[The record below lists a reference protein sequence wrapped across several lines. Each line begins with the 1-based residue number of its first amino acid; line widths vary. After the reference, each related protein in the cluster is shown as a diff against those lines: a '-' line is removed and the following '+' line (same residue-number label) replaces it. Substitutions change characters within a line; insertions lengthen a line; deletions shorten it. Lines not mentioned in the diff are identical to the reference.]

1 MPRICFRQRTP
12 NHKTTAQ
19 VGRAIKGGSILRNV
33 TDTIQECGT
42 STIPK
47 DRTDQPTIP
56 GKCLYTI
63 PDIGMV
69 VNIIT
74 MSNEGGVNCP
84 ERRQTTKHDY

>member
-1 MPRICFRQRTP
+1 MIYSDIYSSTYEIRLQM
-12 NHKTTAQ
+12 
-19 VGRAIKGGSILRNV
+19 ILPEHV
-33 TDTIQECGT
+33 SPDTLQEWGHG
-42 STIPK
+42 TIPK
-47 DRTDQPTIP
+47 DRTGQPTIP